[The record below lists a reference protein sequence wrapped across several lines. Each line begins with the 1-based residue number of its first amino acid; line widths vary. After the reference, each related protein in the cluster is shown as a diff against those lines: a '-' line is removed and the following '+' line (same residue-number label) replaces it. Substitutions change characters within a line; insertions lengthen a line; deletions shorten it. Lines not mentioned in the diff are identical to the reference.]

1 MSDMVVN
8 EIHAVMVTVLG
19 RAHRKKEEGRT
30 FLSLR
35 LMIKPVRFISI
46 DICFVM
52 ALWNVC
58 RLQQLIQQQNVGKL
72 FKFILKKNSKHR
84 DTSQISWDLKCL
96 KKIQLSAELEMT
108 KNVRKKIHR
117 AAYCE
122 CMKCK
127 STSLNQIHQEMF
139 GILYYFNP
147 RVSDNSPILI
157 YCVHQIS
164 AWS

>member
-72 FKFILKKNSKHR
+72 FKFILKKNSKNR
-84 DTSQISWDLKCL
+84 YLSDFLRFKMFEKDTTFCGIRNDQ
-96 KKIQLSAELEMT
+96 
-108 KNVRKKIHR
+108 
-117 AAYCE
+117 
-122 CMKCK
+122 KCK
-127 STSLNQIHQEMF
+127 EKYS
-139 GILYYFNP
+139 
-147 RVSDNSPILI
+147 
-157 YCVHQIS
+157 
-164 AWS
+164 